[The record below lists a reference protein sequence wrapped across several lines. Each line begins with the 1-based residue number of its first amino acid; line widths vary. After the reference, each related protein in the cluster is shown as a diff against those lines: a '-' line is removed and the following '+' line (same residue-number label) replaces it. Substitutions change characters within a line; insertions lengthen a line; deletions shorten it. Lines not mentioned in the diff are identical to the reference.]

1 VPVLELLAL
10 LLAVPGALAALG
22 DLRSARQLSWGH
34 GLRRCEAE
42 FEIALRL
49 HVRLIRLL

>member
-1 VPVLELLAL
+1 VPVLEVLAL
-10 LLAVPGALAALG
+10 LLAVPGALGALG
-22 DLRSARQLSWGH
+22 DLRSAWQLPSGH
-34 GLRRCEAE
+34 GLRGYEAE